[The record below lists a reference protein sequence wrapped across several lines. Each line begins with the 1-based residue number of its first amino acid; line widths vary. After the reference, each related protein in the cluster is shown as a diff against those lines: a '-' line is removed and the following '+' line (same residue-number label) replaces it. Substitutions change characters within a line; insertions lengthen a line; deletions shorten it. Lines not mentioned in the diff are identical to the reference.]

1 MKVLPA
7 IVTALP
13 LYATAGVIPL
23 NAGRATITS
32 ALLALETIIFEGLL
46 NVTSSV
52 QLPAAVKFPVTA
64 TMIEGLKTEHTIAVT
79 PQTSAEQFC
88 PPTIKLLPAIVMVL
102 PA

>member
-1 MKVLPA
+1 MKVPPA

-13 LYATAGVIPL
+13 LYAAAGVIPL

-32 ALLALETIIFEGLL
+32 ALVALETVLLEGLL
-46 NVTSSV
+46 NSISNV

-64 TMIEGLKTEHTIAVT
+64 TMIEGLKTEHTAAVT
-79 PQTSAEQFC
+79 PQTAAEQFC
-88 PPTIKLLPAIVMVL
+88 PPTTKLLPAIVMVL